1 MLWIV
6 IIILL
11 YILYEWERYIQ
22 IIAITCLVNKRAF
35 RDSTLILR
43 FILVV
48 VIAILVR
55 YAITA

>member
-22 IIAITCLVNKRAF
+22 IIVITCLINKRAF
-35 RDSTLILR
+35 RDNTLILR

>member
-1 MLWIV
+1 MLWIL

-22 IIAITCLVNKRAF
+22 IIVITCLINKRAF

-48 VIAILVR
+48 AIAILVR

>member
-22 IIAITCLVNKRAF
+22 IIAITCLVNKRTF
-35 RDSTLILR
+35 RDNTLILR